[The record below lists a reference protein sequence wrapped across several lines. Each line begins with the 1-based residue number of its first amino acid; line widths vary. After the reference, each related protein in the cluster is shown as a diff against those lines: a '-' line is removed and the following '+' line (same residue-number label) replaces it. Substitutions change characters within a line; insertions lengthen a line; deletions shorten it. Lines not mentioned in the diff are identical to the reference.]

1 MQQEIWRDTE
11 YPNYQVSNLGRVY
24 SVPRISIN
32 GRKSVP
38 GKILSWNNNG
48 HGYQTCMIT
57 VDGKPKRVYIH
68 RLVAQAFIPNTDNK
82 KEVNH
87 IDGNKC
93 NNRVENLEWV
103 TRSENAIHLRD
114 VLGYKPVPPTEE
126 IKEKIR
132 VTVKKLW
139 ASGMYA
145 NAKKV
150 EYTPEYRQ
158 KLRLAQLN
166 SKLKKNGGS
175 ASVIKASY
183 VYRNRKSI

>member
-38 GKILSWNNNG
+38 GKILSWNDNG

-68 RLVAQAFIPNTDNK
+68 RLVAQAFIPNIDNK

-87 IDGNKC
+87 IDGFLDD
-93 NNRVENLEWV
+93 ED
-103 TRSENAIHLRD
+103 A
-114 VLGYKPVPPTEE
+114 
-126 IKEKIR
+126 
-132 VTVKKLW
+132 
-139 ASGMYA
+139 
-145 NAKKV
+145 
-150 EYTPEYRQ
+150 PEHG
-158 KLRLAQLN
+158 K
-166 SKLKKNGGS
+166 G
-175 ASVIKASY
+175 KA
-183 VYRNRKSI
+183 RKYFHFVV